1 MGPCHVSK
9 PGGLRVSS
17 ALTKWEQNEPLLSF
31 LLVYSDF
38 SEVSGGRVPERHD
51 QQKPLTQSTPWFIH
65 QQISLHFFFFF
76 SSSASP
82 VYIDIWAEHLSSFF
96 LSPDCYVCVGS
107 SGKYFPGD
115 TKIFNSG
122 FLLSMSTWHMPDCI
136 SLLISD
142 VICDPNGHRRPEDC
156 VEGYIAAVVIPA
168 TLFSELVL
176 LNNSRDEVQPML
188 RGI

>member
-1 MGPCHVSK
+1 MRTKRATSFISPCVLRLQW
-9 PGGLRVSS
+9 GLWWTCTRKTWSIEAINSINTLIHTS
-17 ALTKWEQNEPLLSF
+17 ANLS
-31 LLVYSDF
+31 L
-38 SEVSGGRVPERHD
+38 
-51 QQKPLTQSTPWFIH
+51 
-65 QQISLHFFFFF
+65 FFFF
-76 SSSASP
+76 SSASP

-122 FLLSMSTWHMPDCI
+122 FLLSTSTWHMPDCI

-156 VEGYIAAVVIPA
+156 AEGYITAVVIPA